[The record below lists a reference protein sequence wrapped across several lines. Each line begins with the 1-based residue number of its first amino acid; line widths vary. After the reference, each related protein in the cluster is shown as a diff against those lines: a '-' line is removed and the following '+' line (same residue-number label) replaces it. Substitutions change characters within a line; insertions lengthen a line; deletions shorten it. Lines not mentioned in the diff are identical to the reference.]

1 MNYYYY
7 TNIIRVSLGKNY
19 VKNTFQSRNTKQN
32 LACTVGKIKGMMWQ
46 KDAFQA
52 TLAGAECL
60 RCSDAGW
67 QSVPGTRH
75 SDEERAVTS
84 RRTT

>member
-32 LACTVGKIKGMMWQ
+32 LACTVRKIKGMMWQ

-67 QSVPGTRH
+67 QMATL
-75 SDEERAVTS
+75 TS
-84 RRTT
+84 YSSKNSK